1 MCYNLEVSLSTGIFS
16 YLSGYLILQ
25 RELTNYEYHCVLF
38 FLLFSTVQFAD
49 SLLWI
54 SEMKKNMLNY
64 ITTSFIIPALLSS
77 QVFFNIY
84 VFNKIRNPL
93 ILFFMVL
100 YILGLFYTFNGYSKP
115 LCSNN
120 ISSPRWGNKEISLW
134 QAFLF
139 AALIC
144 YPDLKL
150 FSLSIVAILFIKYII
165 KGSIGSLW
173 CFIAAFTGIFY
184 YFTFGK

>member
-16 YLSGYLILQ
+16 YLSGYLVLQ
-25 RELTNYEYHCVLF
+25 RELTNNEYHCVLF

-77 QVFFNIY
+77 QIFFNIY

-100 YILGLFYTFNGYSKP
+100 YILDDTFLNKNRRRPHDAKHRGYDIIVLLYYYIIMKF
-115 LCSNN
+115 
-120 ISSPRWGNKEISLW
+120 ISS
-134 QAFLF
+134 
-139 AALIC
+139 
-144 YPDLKL
+144 
-150 FSLSIVAILFIKYII
+150 
-165 KGSIGSLW
+165 
-173 CFIAAFTGIFY
+173 
-184 YFTFGK
+184 